1 MKIVLCIFFVINF
14 PLSASPKSA
23 GSKSSFRLVEK
34 ILLPLGAE
42 MITLSERNQLER
54 ELRANLIPSGLLL
67 EIFPKKTLLSDKET
81 LLNFLVARKVI
92 DLSLQEEGLQ
102 SVETEA
108 RRVQAHLNQLK
119 ASTSS
124 KAFKR
129 KLRKNSLS
137 LKTLQSKIS
146 QSVKRDF
153 FITKEFV
160 SKIVVSDSD
169 INGYFFNKKGKNLFQ
184 IFEYEFSFLSFSQT
198 KKGLNEARRAFRAL
212 PASSFESLSQRKG
225 VRFEKHRLKSHEM
238 SPPMEKALK
247 NLSVSQISPLTPIG
261 DRIYIFKLN
270 WKAPVFTLAQE
281 KERRRIH
288 SLLLKKEL
296 AREFHKWLKEKKSH
310 YSLSYL

>member
-1 MKIVLCIFFVINF
+1 MKIVLCIFFAVNF
-14 PLSASPKSA
+14 ALSASPKPT
-23 GSKSSFRLVEK
+23 GSKNSFRLVEK

-42 MITLSERNQLER
+42 MITLSERNQIER

-67 EIFPKKTLLSDKET
+67 EIFSKKTLLSDRQA

-92 DLSLQEEGLQ
+92 DLSLQEEPQ
-102 SVETEA
+102 PVETEE
-108 RRVQAHLNQLK
+108 RRVQAHLNQIK

-137 LKTLQSKIS
+137 LKTLRSKIS
-146 QSVKRDF
+146 QSIKRDF

-184 IFEYEFSFLSFSQT
+184 IFEYEFSFLSFPQT
-198 KKGLNEARRAFRAL
+198 KKGLNEARQAFRAL

-261 DRIYIFKLN
+261 DRVYIFKLN